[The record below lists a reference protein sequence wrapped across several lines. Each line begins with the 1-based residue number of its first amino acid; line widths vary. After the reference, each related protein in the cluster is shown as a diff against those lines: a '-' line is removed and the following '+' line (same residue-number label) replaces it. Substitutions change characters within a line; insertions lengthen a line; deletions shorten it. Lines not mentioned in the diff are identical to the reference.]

1 MSNTTPPDAVML
13 LGTHCPHCPAVLKHL
28 SALVKAG
35 DLGRL
40 KIINLEQHPD
50 DAKKYGVRS
59 VPWVKIGKYEL
70 TGAQDVNTLRQRIEW
85 SMRDSSLAGE
95 FDYWLSE
102 AQVEKAIEYINKEPE
117 SISAIVELL
126 GDPATVLSTRI
137 GIGVVMEEFSG
148 SDMIKQLIPVF
159 ADLTQHD
166 DSRIRTDSLHYLGL
180 TQSVDAIA
188 VLKHYL
194 DNLLDNNASADDGT
208 REVAEDSLEELE
220 TPHHD

>member
-1 MSNTTPPDAVML
+1 MSNNTPPDAIML

-28 SALVKAG
+28 SELVKAG

-40 KIINLEQHPD
+40 NIINLEQRPD
-50 DAKKYGVRS
+50 AAKKYGVRS

-70 TGAQDVNTLRQRIEW
+70 TGAQDISALRQRIEW
-85 SMRDSSLAGE
+85 SINDSFLAGE

-102 AQVEKAIEYINKEPE
+102 AQVEKAIEHINKAPE

-137 GIGVVMEEFSG
+137 GIGVIMEEFTG
-148 SDMIKQLIPVF
+148 SDMLKKLIPVF
-159 ADLTQHD
+159 GELAKHEDR
-166 DSRIRTDSLHYLGL
+166 RIRTDALHYLGL
-180 TQSVDAIA
+180 TQSKDAVA

-194 DNLLDNNASADDGT
+194 DTTDKNDDSET
-208 REVAEDSLEELE
+208 REVAEDSLDELGE
-220 TPHHD
+220 PQHD